1 LSTHVAGPMLTTRR
15 WRHKSELMM
24 MATTTFCR
32 ARLDEKFD
40 GRRTESMEDTL
51 VCHARLTDHRRCIAK
66 EAQSSNGMRG

>member
-1 LSTHVAGPMLTTRR
+1 
-15 WRHKSELMM
+15 MM

-40 GRRTESMEDTL
+40 GRSMEDTL
-51 VCHARLTDHRRCIAK
+51 VCRARLTDHHRCVAK